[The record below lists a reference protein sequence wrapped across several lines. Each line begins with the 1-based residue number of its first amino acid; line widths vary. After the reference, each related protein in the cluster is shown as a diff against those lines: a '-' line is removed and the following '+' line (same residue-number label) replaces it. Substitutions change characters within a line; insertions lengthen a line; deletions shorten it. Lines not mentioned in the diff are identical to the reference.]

1 MLVIVPVSLAN
12 AYFFDTF
19 SAHFDARK
27 GSLAGAAL
35 FLFFGLDTFL
45 VIFTDFSVWET
56 LVGAIGAAL

>member
-19 SAHFDARK
+19 SARFDARK
-27 GSLAGAAL
+27 ASLAGAAL